1 MTTSTVLRGLAVAA
15 GALFFAATL
24 FLLADRLNV
33 IYTPPDIP
41 QSANL
46 VERLLAQI
54 PYRQSIWPIFF
65 ATNVLLGAG
74 FAVLVGLAVT
84 LAARLA
90 PTDGRRYLLLWT
102 LATGG
107 VLGVVGSLILVGA
120 VQATIDIPYCDCGF
134 KETEL
139 VSQAWAQMLIEGAVR
154 WLINGA
160 SLLSAAGAV
169 VAGQAFRGRGMPP
182 AWTLLSY
189 ALGGLVVINVVAG
202 VLGLGDASDWLTV
215 ALTGIVLPIWA
226 LWLGLRFEEDLQ
238 SSEPI

>member
-1 MTTSTVLRGLAVAA
+1 MTTTTVMRRLAVAA

-24 FLLADRLNV
+24 FFLADRLNV
-33 IYTPPDIP
+33 FYTPPDIP
-41 QSANL
+41 QSANF

-54 PYRQSIWPIFF
+54 PYRQSIWPIYF
-65 ATNVLLGAG
+65 ATNLLFGAG

-102 LATGG
+102 LGTGG

-134 KETEL
+134 KDTEL
-139 VSQAWAQMLIEGAVR
+139 VSQAWAQMLIEGAVQ

-160 SLLSAAGAV
+160 GLLSAAGAV
-169 VAGQAFRGRGMPP
+169 VAGRAFQGRGMPR

-189 ALGGLVVINVVAG
+189 ALGGLVVINVLAG
-202 VLGLGDASDWLTV
+202 ILGFGEASDWLTV
-215 ALTGIVLPIWA
+215 ALTGIVLPIWTV
-226 LWLGLRFEEDLQ
+226 WLGLRFKEEVA